1 MKKYTLKKSRGRKY
15 TRRRNIRKY
24 KKNQKGGKTPKRL
37 SLEKRRGKTKTRK
50 TRRMRGGYEYRF
62 RVNTDKLKK
71 YIESEYYTKL
81 SKLELV
87 AYGVIGIT
95 NRSKG
100 FFLRADH
107 RQEQISV
114 FACYTSDTPS
124 DTQQPAFYAI
134 ARCVNSCPE
143 NLDKS
148 YFQRKPTETPNFEME
163 SKILFLKPENLRK
176 IDLQNTTD
184 TKTQKALE
192 LLKQKLRDKNYRED
206 IINEL
211 TSNIPCYEFE
221 NSFSSTDN
229 YRIVIFPGR
238 VVKTNQNLENLFSS
252 IQQSIQQSS
261 ENETPFTPEVV
272 SYPDVTQQ
280 KQIQSTRGDSSLSA
294 VEVVGLANI
303 FFAALSALSG

>member
-1 MKKYTLKKSRGRKY
+1 MKKYSLKKSRGRKY

-24 KKNQKGGKTPKRL
+24 KKNQKGGKTTKRR
-37 SLEKRRGKTKTRK
+37 SLEKRRGKTKTR
-50 TRRMRGGYEYRF
+50 RMRGGYQYRF

-71 YIESEYYTKL
+71 YIESEYSMEL
-81 SKLELV
+81 SKLELA

-114 FACYTSDTPS
+114 FACYENNSG
-124 DTQQPAFYAI
+124 QPAFYAI

-148 YFQRKPTETPNFEME
+148 YFERKPTETPNFEME

-176 IDLQNTTD
+176 IDLQNTKD

-192 LLKQKLRDKNYRED
+192 LLKQKLRDKNFSEID
-206 IINEL
+206 INNL
-211 TSNIPCYEFE
+211 TNDIPCYEFE

-238 VVKTNQNLENLFSS
+238 VVTTNQNLENLFSS
-252 IQQSIQQSS
+252 IQQSI
-261 ENETPFTPEVV
+261 EKRTPFTPEVV

-280 KQIQSTRGDSSLSA
+280 QQIQSTTGDSSLSA
-294 VEVVGLANI
+294 VDVVVVGNI
-303 FFAALSALSG
+303 FNALLSALLG